1 MSREDLLKGIS
12 IFEGKAKLKVTKDLM
27 EAYVIFEQEPDIG
40 WTSRI
45 KEILTEYG
53 INHGILEF
61 PQPEDDRWIV
71 ARGTYPVNGEDGSI
85 ELYPFGDDNCEIL
98 EGIYRDD
105 RTNFTIINVKKG
117 QVVARKKPPTT
128 GTPGT
133 NIFGE
138 EVPPEPGKWPIFKIG
153 EGVEVSSDDRELL
166 AMWPGKFEVQK
177 DGTITVL
184 KEWEIPGSVD
194 LSTGNIVFWGE
205 KLIIRQSI
213 MGSMEVRTEGDLEVG
228 GNIEDEAQVTVG
240 GNLRVRGIIRA
251 GQTRV
256 FVSKDLACGAVEYA
270 NLTIGGDVELG
281 DYMLD
286 AECNVKGHLFAVT
299 GKGLIAGGAIRVGG
313 SIAVKVLGSQAFVRI
328 LVLSGRDPVLEKKYR
343 ERVAQVEETADKI
356 HKVKDGLSK
365 LIKLEKTRGKL
376 EGKGLVLKES
386 LTSALM
392 NLIDELERIRH
403 ELREIEGR
411 LGMLQASKIQVWE
424 RVYPNCIV
432 GIENARLEI
441 KQELG
446 PTLFKFDQG
455 TISVAPLIQNKK

>member
-1 MSREDLLKGIS
+1 MSREDFLKGIS
-12 IFEGKAKLKVTKDLM
+12 IFEGKAKLKVSKDLM
-27 EAYVIFEQEPDIG
+27 EAYVFFEQESDIG

-45 KEILTEYG
+45 KEILAECG
-53 INHGILEF
+53 IKHGILES

-71 ARGTYPVNGEDGSI
+71 ARGTHPVNGEDGFI
-85 ELYPFGDDNCEIL
+85 ELYPFDEKNWEGID
-98 EGIYRDD
+98 GIYRDD
-105 RTNFTIINVKKG
+105 RTNWTIINVKKG
-117 QVVARKKPPTT
+117 QVVARKRPPTD

-133 NIFGE
+133 NLFGE
-138 EVPPEPGKWPIFKIG
+138 EIPPEPGRWPIIKIG
-153 EGVEVSSDDRELL
+153 EGVEVSPDDRELL
-166 AMWPGKFEVQK
+166 AVWAGKFEVLK

-205 KLIIRQSI
+205 RLIIRQSI

-240 GNLRVRGIIRA
+240 GNLKVRGIIRA
-251 GQTRV
+251 GKTRI

-270 NLTIGGDVELG
+270 NLTVGGDVELA

-286 AECNVKGHLFAVT
+286 AQCNANGHLFAVT
-299 GKGLIAGGAIRVGG
+299 GKGLIAGGAIRVGR
-313 SIAVKVLGSQAFVRI
+313 SIAVKKLGSPAFVRT
-328 LVLSGRDPVLEKKYR
+328 LVLSGRDPVLEKKYK

-376 EGKGLVLKES
+376 EGKGLILKEI

-392 NLIDELERIRH
+392 NLIDELARIRY
-403 ELREIEGR
+403 ELKQIEER
-411 LGMLQASKIQVWE
+411 FGMLQASKIQVWE
-424 RVYPNCIV
+424 RVYPNCII
-432 GIENARLEI
+432 GMENARLEI

-446 PTLFKFDQG
+446 PTLFRFDQG
-455 TISVAPLIQNKK
+455 IITVSPLLQNKN